1 MALSLYQYERKMKS
15 NNISDFSSMTSGLII
30 ANQFSGV
37 VTDFNSQYSE
47 IVNTLRIERSNIA
60 ERLATKLADNPSFIG
75 MRGEGVNLAWKYEQ
89 ADIKM
94 GGSGSA
100 DWNEEQRREILDT
113 GKVRG
118 AEGHHGKNVADHP
131 EDQADPDN
139 IKFYNSRP
147 QHLEEGHDGNWQN
160 ESDMPKTD
168 KEAILRRTNSRRVVN
183 KELQGI
189 ALSAAIGFGIGAS
202 IEVISTLAREGVSI
216 KTVRLAFVNGLKA
229 GLKSAAFAVG
239 AHVLSRVINFALQR
253 VPGMTAAWANIIGT
267 PIVMAIF
274 SAIEYYILKKNGYT
288 SLDAF
293 KQVIKDAAI
302 RLVIWAISFIPYC
315 GSYISLAANLAYTAF
330 GFVKEQKE
338 AKFDKELNLKM
349 VQWSLPE
356 FA

>member
-1 MALSLYQYERKMKS
+1 MALSLYQYERQYKS
-15 NNISDFSSMTSGLII
+15 KNNTNFSSMTTGLIS
-30 ANQFSGV
+30 ANHFGTI
-37 VTDFNSQYSE
+37 VTGFNSQYNGFVNSLRVERSE
-47 IVNTLRIERSNIA
+47 ITE
-60 ERLATKLADNPSFIG
+60 KLAGKLAENPSFVG
-75 MRGEGVNLAWKYEQ
+75 MRNDGVNLAWKYEQ
-89 ADIKM
+89 ADVQM
-94 GGSGSA
+94 GGKGSA
-100 DWNEEQRREILDT
+100 DWTEEQRQEILDH

-139 IKFYNSRP
+139 IKFYKSRN

-168 KEAILRRTNSRRVVN
+168 KEAMLRRTNQRRVVK
-183 KELQGI
+183 KELEGI
-189 ALSAAIGFGIGAS
+189 ALSAAIGFGVGAS

-216 KTVRLAFVNGLKA
+216 RTVRLAFVNGLKA

-239 AHVLSRVINFALQR
+239 SHVLARVINFALQK
-253 VPGMTAAWANIIGT
+253 VPGISAAWANVIGT

-274 SAIEYYILKKNGYT
+274 SAIEFFILKKNGFT
-288 SLDAF
+288 TMDAI

-302 RLVIWAISFIPYC
+302 RLVIWAISFIPYA

-330 GFVKEQKE
+330 GFVKEHHD
-338 AKFDKELNLKM
+338 ARFDKELNMKM
-349 VQWSLPE
+349 VMWSLPE